1 VEKAHAA
8 GRALSVPAAAT
19 TRVEVEDFL
28 ILEAALLDDWKLKEW
43 RALFLEECSYL
54 VPNPSGTDP
63 YAPTDASLYLV
74 ADDGHHLTERVKR
87 LGKKTA
93 HAEYPR
99 SRTRRLISN
108 VRILAQEGGALRTQ
122 CGFIT
127 YRTNHGVT
135 DTYFGRHEHRLVL
148 RDGGFRISEK
158 RSILDTGALRP
169 QGRLSIIV

>member
-1 VEKAHAA
+1 MTLLEMT
-8 GRALSVPAAAT
+8 RA
-19 TRVEVEDFL
+19 EVEDFL
-28 ILEAALLDDWKLKEW
+28 FLEAALLDDWKLQEW
-43 RALFLEECSYL
+43 RALFLDECQYL
-54 VPNPSGTDP
+54 VPNPSGSDP
-63 YAPTDASLYLV
+63 YAPLDASLYLI

-93 HAEYPR
+93 HSEYPR
-99 SRTRRLISN
+99 SRTRHLISN
-108 VRILAQEGGALRTQ
+108 VRIVERGPETLRTQ

-135 DTYFGRHEHRLVL
+135 DTYFGRHEHVLVVNA
-148 RDGGFRISEK
+148 GAVRIQEK